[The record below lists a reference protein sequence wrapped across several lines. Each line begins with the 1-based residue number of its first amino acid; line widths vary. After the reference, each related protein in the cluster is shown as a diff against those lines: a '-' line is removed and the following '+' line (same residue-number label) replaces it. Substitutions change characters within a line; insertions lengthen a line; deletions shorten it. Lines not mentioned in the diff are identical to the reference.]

1 MHYNQEIPVGLF
13 DFVKGAG
20 EKIFHTEEKAAAA
33 DAAETLA
40 ESQKANQLLRF
51 AVGMQLP
58 VEELKVQFDDG
69 VATVFGKADNTAVKE
84 NIIIGIGNIDG
95 VSQVDDRMTVE
106 RVTPPAVFY
115 TVKAGDSLS
124 KIAKE
129 HFEDPMRYKEIF
141 EANQPM
147 LKNPDLIY
155 PGQVLRIPQS

>member
-1 MHYNQEIPVGLF
+1 VGLF

-20 EKIFHTEEKAAAA
+20 EKIFHTEEKAAAVE
-33 DAAETLA
+33 AAETLA
-40 ESQKANQLLRF
+40 ESKKANQLLRF

-115 TVKAGDSLS
+115 TVKSGDSLS

-129 HFEDPMRYKEIF
+129 HFDDPMRYQEIF

>member
-1 MHYNQEIPVGLF
+1 MGLF
-13 DFVKGAG
+13 DFVKNAG
-20 EKIFHTEEKAAAA
+20 EKIFKSKEKAAAA
-33 DAAETLA
+33 EAAEELA
-40 ESQKANQLLRF
+40 EQQKGNQILRY
-51 AVGMQLP
+51 VLGMKLP
-58 VEELKVQFDDG
+58 VEDLKVDFDDG

-95 VSQVDDRMTVE
+95 VGQVDDRMTVE

-115 TVKAGDSLS
+115 TVKSGDSLS

-129 HFEDPMRYKEIF
+129 HYDDPMRYKEIF